1 MRTGVDPAETARS
14 VEGLRSSDL
23 ASGELEASL
32 RAVAD
37 ATAHIFG
44 ADGGGVMLIDDQ
56 QALHYVGATDG
67 RAAALEAAQQE
78 MGEGPCVDSLIG
90 NHVVQTPDLMEDTR
104 WPALREAIG
113 DLGVHA
119 ILGVPLHAGSSPVGS
134 LNVYRFDRY
143 EWSADDV
150 AAMQA
155 HASIIEELLANAM
168 LAGRQSSIVYQLQ
181 TALENRVTID
191 RATGVV
197 MALHD
202 VDPSAA
208 FQAMRLD
215 ARSRR
220 LRIAE
225 YAEQVVRTR
234 KFPLPADLDL
244 R

>member
-1 MRTGVDPAETARS
+1 
-14 VEGLRSSDL
+14 
-23 ASGELEASL
+23 
-32 RAVAD
+32 
-37 ATAHIFG
+37 
-44 ADGGGVMLIDDQ
+44 
-56 QALHYVGATDG
+56 
-67 RAAALEAAQQE
+67 
-78 MGEGPCVDSLIG
+78 
-90 NHVVQTPDLMEDTR
+90 
-104 WPALREAIG
+104 
-113 DLGVHA
+113 
-119 ILGVPLHAGSSPVGS
+119 
-134 LNVYRFDRY
+134 
-143 EWSADDV
+143 
-150 AAMQA
+150 MQA

-168 LAGRQSSIVYQLQ
+168 LAGRQSSIVDQLQ

-244 R
+244 Q